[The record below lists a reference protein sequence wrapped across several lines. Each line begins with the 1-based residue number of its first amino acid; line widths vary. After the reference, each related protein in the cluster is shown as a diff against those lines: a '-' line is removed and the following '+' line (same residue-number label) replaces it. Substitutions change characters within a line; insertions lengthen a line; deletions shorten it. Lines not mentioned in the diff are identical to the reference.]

1 MNLSG
6 MERPKRAACSCRVLL
21 PLSGRGIRFS
31 VNTWSGFLMG
41 RRLPFR
47 AVETA
52 KIVFNFCEKDID
64 KREHIVYDTT
74 MVTKVNPTRT

>member
-6 MERPKRAACSCRVLL
+6 MERPKRAACSCRVFL